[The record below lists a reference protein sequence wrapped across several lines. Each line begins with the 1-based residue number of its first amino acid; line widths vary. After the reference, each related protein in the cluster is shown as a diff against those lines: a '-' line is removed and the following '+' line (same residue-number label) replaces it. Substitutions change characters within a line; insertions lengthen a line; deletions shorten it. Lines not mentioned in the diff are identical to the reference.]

1 MHNVHCITI
10 VSFGPWIIDFS
21 PRSLVCKLEGA
32 QCVPGA
38 WSGQQTAGGGREVIS
53 NLTNSAAD
61 ILTVGHSN
69 SYFFLCGPGAVSAC
83 PLSAA
88 VSGRNL

>member
-1 MHNVHCITI
+1 M
-10 VSFGPWIIDFS
+10 
-21 PRSLVCKLEGA
+21 
-32 QCVPGA
+32 PGA
-38 WSGQQTAGGGREVIS
+38 WSGQQTTGGGREVIS